1 MNIRIGLFLCLF
13 IHIVLQ
19 AQRHQAKVIGEK
31 DGDTK
36 EILWEGKGKSVRLA
50 PVDCPE
56 KKQAFGMRAK
66 EFVSRFCYGKTVEI
80 IISSKPDRYGRWIAE
95 IFYNNQNL
103 NKELIRNGLAWH
115 FKKYSKDEVYAELEK
130 IARGKRL
137 GLWQEQHPIA
147 PWEWRKNKKDQ
158 RKVGL

>member
-1 MNIRIGLFLCLF
+1 
-13 IHIVLQ
+13 
-19 AQRHQAKVIGEK
+19 
-31 DGDTK
+31 
-36 EILWEGKGKSVRLA
+36 
-50 PVDCPE
+50 
-56 KKQAFGMRAK
+56 MRAK